1 LRVSGSG
8 GQIENDFLTLN
19 KNKMSE
25 KKATDF
31 LIECRNPEAF
41 DRTVQSMGAVLCDGG
56 NKGQYVQQDGYYVM
70 RVFGDPGFLKF
81 AIENQ
86 GYGKVI
92 KELPEL
98 T

>member
-1 LRVSGSG
+1 
-8 GQIENDFLTLN
+8 
-19 KNKMSE
+19 MSE
-25 KKATDF
+25 KKATEF

-41 DRTVQSMGAVLCDGG
+41 DRTVQSMGAVLCDDG
-56 NKGQYVQQDGYYVM
+56 NKGQYIKQDGYYVM
-70 RVFGDPGFLKF
+70 RVFGDAGFLKF
-81 AIENQ
+81 AIEMQ